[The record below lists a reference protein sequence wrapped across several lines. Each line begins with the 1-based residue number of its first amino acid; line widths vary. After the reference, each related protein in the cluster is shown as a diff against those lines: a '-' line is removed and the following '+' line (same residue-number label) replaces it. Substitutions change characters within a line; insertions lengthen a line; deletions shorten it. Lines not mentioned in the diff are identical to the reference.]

1 MASVECGL
9 RGHTT
14 CTFGKAKRQTEDE
27 AAEQR
32 AIAIIIAS
40 FVVFFIFLCV
50 AGVFLFRI
58 IRERRKSP
66 EVNNDIELGVVP
78 QRDNS
83 EPAVP
88 QPIANS
94 GRRRSISTAPPPYR
108 TPSFEGVK
116 DGPAADG
123 MEHIEVSKK

>member
-1 MASVECGL
+1 MASVDCGL
-9 RGHTT
+9 RSYSIG
-14 CTFGKAKRQTEDE
+14 TFGKAKRQTEDD
-27 AAEQR
+27 QR
-32 AIAIIIAS
+32 AIAIGITI
-40 FVVFFIFLCV
+40 FVGLFIFFCV
-50 AGVFLFRI
+50 TGVLLSRI

-88 QPIANS
+88 QPVANS